1 MGQTLEKPNTEKYN
15 ESNVGPGIRYGLAS
29 MQGFR
34 MSMEDNHSVVIGIP
48 ELGEHV
54 SWFSVFDGHN
64 GSKVSAYCSSHL
76 LESIVSVDEFK
87 QTVIKENKLPHDKFK
102 KKIESSLVTG
112 FLKLDK
118 KLLKAPEVLSTTG
131 YVVGGTTAIGVIISE
146 KYIIFSNCGDSR
158 GVLSGKTGDG
168 EKNAVSKPK
177 LATIDHKPSNTT
189 EEKRIKKAGGYV
201 MKDRVNGHLA
211 VSRVF
216 GDFEYKNIKGKDP
229 KKQLVTPEPDIYIKV
244 RQTEIDEFVVLACDG
259 VWDVMSNEEIVSF
272 VSDRMKVTDD
282 LETICNEVLDTCL
295 HKGSH
300 DNMSIIIIAF
310 PAAPKIDQEAKTKH
324 EALNTLLE
332 QRVTNIVKE
341 GCSNIPTEYKIF
353 LENGSLEFNEIFRM
367 LSEEEFSYL
376 PLGGGL
382 HSKKQRMLETFE
394 SLHAKNEDDPR
405 STIQS
410 LPDNMNANSS

>member
-15 ESNVGPGIRYGLAS
+15 ESNNGPGIRYGLAA
-29 MQGFR
+29 MQGYR
-34 MSMEDNHSVVIGIP
+34 MTMEDNHHVIIGIP
-48 ELGEHV
+48 ELGAHV

-64 GSKVSAYCSSHL
+64 GSKVSEYCSCHL
-76 LESIVSVDEFK
+76 LESILSVDEFK
-87 QTVIKENKLPHDKFK
+87 QTIIKENKLPQEKFK
-102 KKIESSLVTG
+102 KKIQSGFMSG

-118 KLLKAPEVLSTTG
+118 ELPKVPEVLSTTG

-168 EKNAVSKPK
+168 EESAKSKPM

-201 MKDRVNGHLA
+201 MRDRVNGHLA

-229 KKQLVTPEPDIYIKV
+229 KKQLVTPEPDIYIKE

-259 VWDVMSNEEIVSF
+259 IWDVMSNEEIVSF
-272 VSDRMKVTDD
+272 VSDRMRVTDA
-282 LETICNEVLDTCL
+282 LESICNEVLDTCL

-300 DNMSIIIIAF
+300 DNMSIIIIAL
-310 PAAPKIDQEAKTKH
+310 PAAPKIDQEVKTKD
-324 EALNTLLE
+324 EVLNTLLE
-332 QRVTNIVKE
+332 QRVTSIVKE
-341 GCSNIPTEYKIF
+341 RSDSGALSG
-353 LENGSLEFNEIFRM
+353 NGSFDFNEIFRM
-367 LSEEEFSYL
+367 LSEEDFSYL
-376 PLGGGL
+376 PPGGGL

-394 SLHAKNEDDPR
+394 LFVTKNEDDPS
-405 STIQS
+405 STIQY
-410 LPDNMNANSS
+410 LPDNMNASSS